1 MTKAALITALMLAGA
16 PALAQTAQPAGP
28 PDTAA
33 PTTPPASEQT
43 PAPGTTTTAPGTTTT
58 APSTTTTTQPTD
70 QSAPTTT
77 PSTNPSTSGTT
88 APTMGETNSTAAD
101 AQASTTASSDPI
113 AATVSADWA
122 KYDANSNKTLNRAE
136 FNKWIGD
143 LQKAAE
149 KKAPTRA
156 YLSNA
161 FRKADGD
168 KSGTV
173 SQDELTAFLKG

>member
-1 MTKAALITALMLAGA
+1 MTKAALITALMLAGT

-33 PTTPPASEQT
+33 QTTPPASAQT
-43 PAPGTTTTAPGTTTT
+43 PAPSTTTTAPDTTTT
-58 APSTTTTTQPTD
+58 APSTTTTQPTD
-70 QSAPTTT
+70 QTAPATTT
-77 PSTNPSTSGTT
+77 PPTDQSTSGTT
-88 APTMGETNSTAAD
+88 APTTGETNSTAAD
-101 AQASTTASSDPI
+101 GQASTTASSDPI
-113 AATVSADWA
+113 AATVEADWA
-122 KYDANSNKTLNRAE
+122 KYDANSNKSLNRAE

-161 FRKADGD
+161 FRKADSD
-168 KSGTV
+168 KSRTV

>member
-28 PDTAA
+28 PDAAA

-43 PAPGTTTTAPGTTTT
+43 PS
-58 APSTTTTTQPTD
+58 PSTTTTPTPEQPVPTTTTTTPTD
-70 QSAPTTT
+70 QSAP
-77 PSTNPSTSGTT
+77 GTA
-88 APTMGETNSTAAD
+88 APTTSETNSTAAD
-101 AQASTTASSDPI
+101 TQASTTASSDPI

-122 KYDANSNKTLNRAE
+122 KYDANSNKNLNRAE

-143 LQKAAE
+143 LQVAAE

>member
-1 MTKAALITALMLAGA
+1 MTKAALIAALMLAGA
-16 PALAQTAQPAGP
+16 PALAQLAQPAGP
-28 PDTAA
+28 PDAAA
-33 PTTPPASEQT
+33 PTTPPASEQA
-43 PAPGTTTTAPGTTTT
+43 PAPGTVTTAPSRTTTAPGTTATQPADQNAPATT
-58 APSTTTTTQPTD
+58 IPSTD
-70 QSAPTTT
+70 QAT
-77 PSTNPSTSGTT
+77 PGTT
-88 APTMGETNSTAAD
+88 APTTGEADSTAAD
-101 AQASTTASSDPI
+101 GQASTTATGDPI

-122 KYDANSNKTLNRAE
+122 KYDANSNKNLNRAE

-143 LQKAAE
+143 LQVAAD